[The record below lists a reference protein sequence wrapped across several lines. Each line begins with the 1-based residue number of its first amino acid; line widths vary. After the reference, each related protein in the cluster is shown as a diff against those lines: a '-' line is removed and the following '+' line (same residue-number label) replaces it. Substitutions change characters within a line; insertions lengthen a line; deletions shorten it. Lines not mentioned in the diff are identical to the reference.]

1 MRRKLLTQKQVNL
14 ILDQFNIGSFKRKS
28 HVDITIENQ
37 NYEIVTTKGKYLLK
51 IFDSTNNYKD
61 LAFQNNLL
69 EYLYKRRVR
78 VPEIIKNKEGKT
90 LTAFNGK
97 YLSVYQFIEGKHLKT
112 LTTELAKSLA
122 KEIAKMHRVLLQYK
136 PAGMGRRLNYARK
149 DLNVIKKKK
158 LRRLVIHGDLGKLNI
173 LARDKNIVAILD
185 FNDARWDFLIKDLAV
200 LTTIFLN
207 EPNLKYMPI
216 FYTEYQRLMKLHKD
230 ELVSLDFF
238 ILTHIKGVLKWL
250 ENQRKARTKE
260 HLKHIDN
267 AIIYYKDMLKIAYKF

>member
-1 MRRKLLTQKQVNL
+1 MEEDCAGSRLRRVGNSVAKVSIIIPSRNERFLPQTVADIFKKATSSIECIVVCDGYWPDPQLPDYPNLVLIHRSEPRGMRNA
-14 ILDQFNIGSFKRKS
+14 INSAAAIA
-28 HVDITIENQ
+28 
-37 NYEIVTTKGKYLLK
+37 KGKYLLK

-136 PAGMGRRLNYARK
+136 PAGMGRRLNY
-149 DLNVIKKKK
+149 NSTQI
-158 LRRLVIHGDLGKLNI
+158 
-173 LARDKNIVAILD
+173 
-185 FNDARWDFLIKDLAV
+185 
-200 LTTIFLN
+200 
-207 EPNLKYMPI
+207 
-216 FYTEYQRLMKLHKD
+216 
-230 ELVSLDFF
+230 
-238 ILTHIKGVLKWL
+238 
-250 ENQRKARTKE
+250 
-260 HLKHIDN
+260 
-267 AIIYYKDMLKIAYKF
+267 